1 MIGNEKRWLLI
12 RHEDYQSRSSLR
24 QSCYS
29 TLCPSGKVEVWVVSW
44 RECSQ
49 QDVKNHG
56 VNQHCSAGHKPV
68 RIERSRRRQLSH
80 HWNHFIKE
88 QTWDGAMFWDVGI
101 KSYAYARTVVGL
113 LLLLLLLLRIT
124 ITKLNANEVWFLD
137 KERTRKTKKNLA
149 FGTVHQFV
157 YCKQVEFF

>member
-1 MIGNEKRWLLI
+1 M
-12 RHEDYQSRSSLR
+12 
-24 QSCYS
+24 
-29 TLCPSGKVEVWVVSW
+29 
-44 RECSQ
+44 
-49 QDVKNHG
+49 
-56 VNQHCSAGHKPV
+56 
-68 RIERSRRRQLSH
+68 
-80 HWNHFIKE
+80 
-88 QTWDGAMFWDVGI
+88 
-101 KSYAYARTVVGL
+101 GL